1 MNRLK
6 VILQILIVLSIF
18 MVGCGNENKEDQTT
32 QKNTSQKVD
41 DDNNPSKKATFTT
54 SSNEE
59 VEVAP
64 LPSTYQELEDLPAG
78 KDSERIPT
86 LTEEDKDKVAERF
99 KDLPDIQNN
108 PSKKELDFYY
118 QELLKRVQRDFKGPE
133 SLIKQMKFQSFGDP
147 EIEDTRYQFKENLN
161 VEIIL
166 DASGS
171 MAQDVGGTTKM
182 DAAKEEIKRFV
193 ESLPEGT
200 KIGLRVYGHKG
211 SNADSDKELSCNSSE
226 MIYSIE
232 PIDESKFQSAVDQ
245 VQPTGWTP
253 ITLALNEAKK
263 DLSTFKGDNNNNI
276 VYLVSDG
283 IETCDQDPVAAAKE
297 LYDSNLKPIINVIG
311 FNVDTNGQ
319 RQLKDIADATE
330 GIYENVDDQESLKS
344 ELEKIQSVA
353 EAWEKWKSKG
363 KQSIELK
370 EVQNS
375 LDIFGYITQESV
387 KVTTERTQIDL
398 FLSILADHGKMD
410 TESNTYLSE
419 KNRVY
424 HEWMYAEVEEFEQ
437 ELRAIN
443 EKSYKDAMKALEQK
457 YNINTQ

>member
-1 MNRLK
+1 MRYLK
-6 VILQILIVLSIF
+6 IMLPILIGLSILI
-18 MVGCGNENKEDQTT
+18 MGCGNGNKENQTT

-41 DDNNPSKKATFTT
+41 DDNNPSKKETSTT

-59 VEVAP
+59 VEVSP

-86 LTEEDKDKVAERF
+86 LTEEDKDKAAERF

-108 PSKKELDFYY
+108 PSKKKLDYFY

-133 SLIKQMKFQSFGDP
+133 NLIKQMKFQSFGDP

-182 DAAKEEIKRFV
+182 DAAKEEIKKFV

-232 PIDESKFQSAVDQ
+232 PLEDSKFQSALEQ

-253 ITLALNEAKK
+253 ITLALNEAKR
-263 DLSTFKGDNNNNI
+263 DLSTFKSENNTNI

-297 LYDSNLKPIINVIG
+297 LYDSNVKPIINVIG
-311 FNVDTNGQ
+311 FNVDADGQ

-330 GIYENVDDQESLKS
+330 GIYENVEDQASLKS
-344 ELEKIQSVA
+344 ELEKIQDVA

-375 LDIFGYITQESV
+375 LDIFGYITQEKV
-387 KVTTERTQIDL
+387 KVTTERNQINSFL
-398 FLSILADHGKMD
+398 FILSKNGDMD
-410 TESNTYLSE
+410 KESSTYLTE
-419 KNRVY
+419 KNKEY
-424 HEWMYAEVEEFEQ
+424 HEWIYGEVEKFEK

-443 EKSYKDAMKALEQK
+443 EKSYKEAMKALEQK